1 MKQTK
6 LTKGKKKKT
15 GLCTDLKQNKQV
27 CTSYICDECGVAL
40 CIGQCW
46 EKNNTKKTIILSNSQ
61 KYFGYFT
68 EPSAVCVNKALY
80 KNFTYATEIKN

>member
-15 GLCTDLKQNKQV
+15 GLCTDLKQNKRV
-27 CTSYICDECGVAL
+27 CTSYVCDECGVAL

-46 EKNNTKKTIILSNSQ
+46 EKITQKKPLYYQTLKNILVILQNLLQ
-61 KYFGYFT
+61 
-68 EPSAVCVNKALY
+68 CV
-80 KNFTYATEIKN
+80 